1 MLYYLLYPLHVE
13 YGFLRVFR
21 YISFRAFLAILT
33 ALFFCLFVGRPI
45 IRYLKRTQTSSNIR
59 EDVPDSH
66 LKKSGTPTMGGIL
79 IILSMMISYLL
90 WGKFDNFISW
100 SVVLCAALFCFIGL
114 SDDLSKIRK
123 KQKGGLSILGK
134 FKYQIGFSLLVGAF
148 LYYGHFDT
156 RLFFPFFKNA
166 AFDLGIFFIPFCAL
180 VLISSSNAVNITDGL
195 DGLAIGPTLVASLT
209 FLIFSYVAGNY
220 GMAEYLNLPYVD
232 GAGEIA
238 VFCGALFGACL
249 GFLWFNTYPAQV
261 FMGDVGSLTI
271 GGLLGLIA
279 IISKQEILLI
289 FVGGIFVIET
299 LSVLIQVL
307 SFRFTGKRVFK
318 MAPIH
323 HHFELKGWAEP
334 KVIVRFWIISIILAI
349 LALSTLKLR

>member
-1 MLYYLLYPLHVE
+1 MLYHLLYPLHE
-13 YGFLRVFR
+13 SFGYLRIIR
-21 YISFRAFLAILT
+21 YISFRAFMAILT
-33 ALFFCLFVGRPI
+33 ALFFCLVVGKPVI
-45 IRYLKRTQTSSNIR
+45 QYLKRKQNSSNIR

-79 IILSMMISYLL
+79 IIMSMLFSFLL
-90 WGKFDNFISW
+90 WGRLDNYITW
-100 SVVLCAALFCFIGL
+100 TLVLCSALFSFIGL
-114 SDDLSKIRK
+114 SDDLSKIQK
-123 KQKGGLSILGK
+123 KKNGGLTAGGK
-134 FKYQIGFSLLVGAF
+134 FKFQVGFSLLIGAMLF
-148 LYYGHFDT
+148 FYDFDT
-156 RLFFPFFKNA
+156 HLFLPFFKD
-166 AFDLGIFFIPFCAL
+166 FSLHLGWLFIPFVAL
-180 VLISSSNAVNITDGL
+180 VLVSSSNAVNLTDGL
-195 DGLAIGPTLVASLT
+195 DGLAIGPTLVATMT
-209 FLIFSYVAGNY
+209 FLIFSYITGNAAF
-220 GMAEYLNLPYVD
+220 AEYLQLPFVEN
-232 GAGEIA
+232 AGELSI
-238 VFCGALFGACL
+238 FCGAMFGACL

-271 GGLLGLIA
+271 GGVLGLIA

-289 FVGGIFVIET
+289 LVGGIFVMET